1 MRTALLT
8 SLLLA
13 GTASI
18 VAAMPER
25 EETTG
30 RISYNINRKPDDRRR
45 PDDRRKADDGRGR
58 GDPGGTKHA
67 ARDPGWIELASPTP
81 ASHGREFVVLGADA
95 GRFDQLRIV
104 ASSGR
109 PEVHTVRV
117 DYLDGRRRVFEIDR
131 VLDVRRGAA
140 YLDLRGAHEIKQII
154 VASDRA
160 SRGSYVLEGHTGDT
174 HVAMR

>member
-30 RISYNINRKPDDRRR
+30 RISYNNNRK
-45 PDDRRKADDGRGR
+45 PDDRRKADDGRRR
-58 GDPGGTKHA
+58 GEPSGTKHA

-95 GRFDQLRIV
+95 GRFDQLRVV

-131 VLDVRRGAA
+131 VLDVRRGPA

-174 HVAMR
+174 HVAIR